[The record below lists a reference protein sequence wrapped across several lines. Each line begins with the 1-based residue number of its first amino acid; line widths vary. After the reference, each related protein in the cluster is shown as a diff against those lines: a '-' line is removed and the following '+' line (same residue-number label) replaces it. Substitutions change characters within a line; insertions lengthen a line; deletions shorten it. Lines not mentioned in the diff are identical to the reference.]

1 MLRKGSR
8 EERLTSTL
16 RYIGNALLVLG
27 HFVLLWGDTATA
39 LTFKLSGGVAIL
51 PFAFAWRL
59 WDVIALEML
68 FISLDTTKLVQV
80 LFS

>member
-8 EERLTSTL
+8 QERVTSTL

-39 LTFKLSGGVAIL
+39 LTFKLSGGFTIL

-59 WDVIALEML
+59 WDVIALEAL
-68 FISLDTTKLVQV
+68 FICLDCTKLYQLLV
-80 LFS
+80 S